1 MKKAACILVFALMTV
16 LVWAW
21 IARAQDV
28 PPAKA
33 QEQDPPPAQAQEA
46 RDIFFR
52 AYRVGPGDLLELK
65 VFQVDELSQT
75 VRVSEDGS
83 ITLPLLGRIVVE
95 GLTQE
100 GVVQKLTGLLQA
112 KYVKNPQV
120 TIFIKEYKNQQVA
133 VIGAVEKAGS
143 YELVGRKN
151 LLQIISMAGGFS
163 ETAGNEIFILREGPD
178 GVTSSVAIDLKD
190 LLVNGNQK
198 LNISIEPNDVIN
210 VPVDREIRVFVMGRV
225 TKPGAIK
232 AKFSEGVTLLQA
244 IADAGG
250 LAEGAKESAVMI
262 TRKDKAGKE
271 QKIRIN
277 LKDIMKGKKKDIVLQ
292 EGDVVYVPESFWE
305 P

>member
-1 MKKAACILVFALMTV
+1 MNIVAIVFAVAIL
-16 LVWAW
+16 A
-21 IARAQDV
+21 APGQAQI
-28 PPAKA
+28 PPQAKI
-33 QEQDPPPAQAQEA
+33 QPPAQAQEA
-46 RDIFFR
+46 RDVFVR

-83 ITLPLLGRIVVE
+83 ITLPLLGRIVIE

-100 GVVQKLTGLLQA
+100 GVVQKLSGLLQA

-143 YELVGRKN
+143 YELVGRRN

-163 ETAGNEIFILREGPD
+163 ATAGNEIFILREGPD

-190 LLVNGNQK
+190 LLVNGNQT
-198 LNISIEPNDVIN
+198 LNIPIEPNDVIN

-225 TKPGAIK
+225 SKPGAVK
-232 AKFSEGVTLLQA
+232 AKLSEGVTLLQA

-250 LAEGAKESAVMI
+250 LAEGAKESAITI

-271 QKIRIN
+271 QKIRVN
-277 LKDIMKGKKKDIVLQ
+277 LRDIIKGKKKDVVLQ